1 MNAKLTILF
10 FLVSF
15 AVQSFAQSAND
26 VLNLLIDNKSITQS
40 QADSVRAE
48 AAIKQQEADLKK
60 KSFFMQAVRSIQVSG
75 FTHIRYQNLDEAGK
89 MDGFDLRRARLDI
102 RGSISPYWS
111 YRLHTD
117 FATTTRII
125 DAYAECKI
133 ADYLNVQIGQ
143 TKIPLSFESNIQPSK
158 LEFADWSLAI
168 DALTSRAKDVI
179 GNNAGRDIGVM
190 VLGSFLKVK
199 DRYLFDYRA
208 GIFNGAGSNVSDNN
222 EAKDLAARLVFSPI
236 KGLGIGSSYYN
247 GYAYYGDPKTNKV
260 RKRFGFD
267 LDYTFENLIARAE
280 YLKGLDGS
288 TERDG
293 WFVQAGYYLLER
305 SLLMLAKYDTYN
317 PNIAKLADRQT
328 NYSLGF
334 NYYFN
339 NLTRLQVFYTIREEE
354 VTQVNNNVGTV
365 QLQIGF

>member
-1 MNAKLTILF
+1 MRLKNLILI
-10 FLVSF
+10 LLIAIATQAYS
-15 AVQSFAQSAND
+15 QTAND
-26 VLNLLIDNKSITQS
+26 VLNVLIANKTIAQE
-40 QADSVRAE
+40 QADSIRAE
-48 AAIKQQEADLKK
+48 AAIKQQELDMKK
-60 KSFFMQAVRSIQVSG
+60 KSFFMQAARSLQLSG
-75 FTHIRYQNLDEAGK
+75 FTHIRYQNLDETGK
-89 MDGFDLRRARLDI
+89 MDGFDLRRARLDL
-102 RGSISPYWS
+102 RGNISPYWS

-158 LEFADWSLAI
+158 LEYADWSLVI

-190 VLGSFLKVK
+190 LLGSFWKVK

-208 GIFNGAGSNVSDNN
+208 GLFNGAGSNVADNN
-222 EAKDLAARLVFSPI
+222 EAKDVALRLVFSPF

-247 GYAYYGDPKTNKV
+247 GYAYYGTPAVNKV

-267 LDYTFENLIARAE
+267 IDLAVDNLIVRSE
-280 YLKGLDGS
+280 YLKGRDGS

-293 WFVQAGYYLLER
+293 WFAQAGYYFFEK
-305 SLLMLAKYDTYN
+305 SLLLLAKYDTYN
-317 PNIAKLADRQT
+317 PVIDKVGDKQQ
-328 NYSLGF
+328 NYSFGF

-339 NLTRLQVFYTIREEE
+339 QLTRLQVFYTFRREED
-354 VTQVNNNVGTV
+354 VQVNNNIGTI